1 MSNDATLL
9 AAYTFIWN
17 VLGMAASCLP
27 ITVVKEDEQNYES
40 HW

>member
-1 MSNDATLL
+1 ML

-27 ITVVKEDEQNYES
+27 ITVVK
-40 HW
+40 